1 MKLVLKNLLRR
12 KTRTLLTLLG
22 ISVGVAAIIGLGA
35 MADGLKAGY
44 DSMLSGSNADLVL
57 SQPDAMDIA
66 YSSVDESIGSQL
78 LAMPEVSQVS
88 GMLQGFVQAES
99 APYFFIFGYPED
111 SFILDRFNVIRGV
124 SLFDRSAQ
132 HARGKPLMLGSAAAE
147 ALKKDVG
154 DSVRLGGST
163 YRVVGVYQTGGSFED
178 GGAVLALDE
187 AQILLGK
194 PRQVSLFY
202 IKLKN
207 IAERDRLQYR
217 VERRWSDLT
226 MSSTSE
232 YADKQVLGD
241 FMQGYVWV
249 IAGLAIILG
258 GVGMANAQL
267 MAVFERTREIGV
279 LRALGWT
286 RRRVLT
292 MILLEALMVSCA
304 GGLVGIGLGWLF
316 LIVSADFMAL
326 FATST
331 ANVNLGLIMQAVV
344 TVLLL
349 GLAGGLYPA
358 WRAANLQPIEALRY
372 EGGTAGKHVR
382 RLPVGGMAVQSLWQ
396 RALRT
401 SLTLVVISITVGSI
415 MALEAVLRGT
425 ADSMTEMARGANAE
439 IMVRQADISDTS
451 LSAIDERHGSRIQAM
466 PEVNSVSGL
475 IFTAIMLPDTGGF
488 LILQG
493 YSPNEQA
500 VQRFKIVEGQSL
512 SGNRQII
519 IGRSVAEALKK
530 GPGDILDLGGSR
542 FRVMGIYES
551 GISWEDMGCV
561 MSLRDAQT
569 FTGRPRKV
577 TLYAVKLHDP
587 RQAEMVAEKIN
598 ALDPGLYAA
607 LSGEF
612 VDQLPDMEA
621 GNGMISG
628 ISLLTIVVGGLGV
641 MNTMLMAVVER
652 TREIGVLRALGWRR
666 RAVLQLIM
674 KEALLLGLLGGVSG
688 ILVAFLLTGVLSLS
702 PMVGGA
708 LDPRWDISVFLRAIL
723 VSLALGLVGG
733 LYPAYRATKLQP
745 VEALRYE

>member
-1 MKLVLKNLLRR
+1 M
-12 KTRTLLTLLG
+12 
-22 ISVGVAAIIGLGA
+22 
-35 MADGLKAGY
+35 
-44 DSMLSGSNADLVL
+44 
-57 SQPDAMDIA
+57 
-66 YSSVDESIGSQL
+66 
-78 LAMPEVSQVS
+78 
-88 GMLQGFVQAES
+88 
-99 APYFFIFGYPED
+99 
-111 SFILDRFNVIRGV
+111 
-124 SLFDRSAQ
+124 
-132 HARGKPLMLGSAAAE
+132 
-147 ALKKDVG
+147 
-154 DSVRLGGST
+154 
-163 YRVVGVYQTGGSFED
+163 
-178 GGAVLALDE
+178 
-187 AQILLGK
+187 
-194 PRQVSLFY
+194 
-202 IKLKN
+202 
-207 IAERDRLQYR
+207 
-217 VERRWSDLT
+217 
-226 MSSTSE
+226 
-232 YADKQVLGD
+232 
-241 FMQGYVWV
+241 
-249 IAGLAIILG
+249 
-258 GVGMANAQL
+258 
-267 MAVFERTREIGV
+267 
-279 LRALGWT
+279 
-286 RRRVLT
+286 
-292 MILLEALMVSCA
+292 
-304 GGLVGIGLGWLF
+304 
-316 LIVSADFMAL
+316 
-326 FATST
+326 
-331 ANVNLGLIMQAVV
+331 
-344 TVLLL
+344 
-349 GLAGGLYPA
+349 
-358 WRAANLQPIEALRY
+358 
-372 EGGTAGKHVR
+372 
-382 RLPVGGMAVQSLWQ
+382 
-396 RALRT
+396 
-401 SLTLVVISITVGSI
+401 
-415 MALEAVLRGT
+415 
-425 ADSMTEMARGANAE
+425 
-439 IMVRQADISDTS
+439 
-451 LSAIDERHGSRIQAM
+451 
-466 PEVNSVSGL
+466 
-475 IFTAIMLPDTGGF
+475 
-488 LILQG
+488 
-493 YSPNEQA
+493 
-500 VQRFKIVEGQSL
+500 

-666 RAVLQLIM
+666 RAVLQLVM